1 MIIFCVLTVNSTRQ
15 INMSGFAFVQVCSLY
30 GNEKQLET
38 TCWFHGKTYAGYKY
52 YSYYF
57 VVWQVTRTYRTRMP
71 DWSSWKGQWGS
82 AGEQLSL
89 MSAPLSSSP
98 GRVVVD
104 SAQGW
109 PAPNKRLHHVKIFLW
124 NLTDIKSYEYTT
136 LRLVIQDSILYYSF
150 NASMIHLKCLIM
162 L

>member
-1 MIIFCVLTVNSTRQ
+1 M
-15 INMSGFAFVQVCSLY
+15 
-30 GNEKQLET
+30 
-38 TCWFHGKTYAGYKY
+38 
-52 YSYYF
+52 
-57 VVWQVTRTYRTRMP
+57 VTRTYRTRMP
-71 DWSSWKGQWGS
+71 DWSSWKGQSWS
-82 AGEQLSL
+82 SREQLSL

-109 PAPNKRLHHVKIFLW
+109 LAPKKRLHHVKIFLR
-124 NLTDIKSYEYTT
+124 NLTYIKSDEYTT

-150 NASMIHLKCLIM
+150 NASMIHLKSLVM